1 MQMARAT
8 PATAVP
14 REGRL
19 DRFQV
24 LVDEYS
30 HKLFRLAYRMTGNE
44 ADAEDVV
51 QEAFLKI
58 HRNLHRLRQDENP
71 SPWVHRIAANCA
83 IDVMRR
89 RKRTHAREQ
98 VPLED
103 HGELAAAGP
112 GPERSS
118 YGGEVQRAIHCELLS
133 LTFKERTAFVLRH
146 YEGLSIR
153 EIGRVLGSGENTTKN
168 HIFRAVRKLRRALA
182 PLMEQTT

>member
-1 MQMARAT
+1 M
-8 PATAVP
+8 TAVP
-14 REGRL
+14 REERL

-30 HKLFRLAYRMTGNE
+30 NKLFRLAYRMTGNE

-51 QEAFLKI
+51 QETFMKI
-58 HRNLHRLRQDENP
+58 HRNLNRLRQGENP

-89 RKRTHAREQ
+89 RKRTRVREQ
-98 VPLED
+98 EPIEE

-118 YGGEVQRAIHCELLS
+118 YGGEVQAAIHRELMG

-146 YEGLSIR
+146 YEGMSIR

-168 HIFRAVRKLRRALA
+168 HIFRAVRKLRKALA
-182 PLMEQTT
+182 PLVEQAT